1 MHKQI
6 HKNQTHPRRAHCTS
20 YTSALFWLWSQQQE
34 EHSISPQIQH
44 LPKDLMSMPH
54 VQCPLS
60 SSLPLY
66 FPYFLCLSLS
76 LSPSLFLP
84 LSHSPL
90 SLPTRVS
97 ECHGTSAPQC
107 QCRAVLAFTLAL
119 ALA

>member
-60 SSLPLY
+60 SSLSLY

-90 SLPTRVS
+90 SAEVL
-97 ECHGTSAPQC
+97 G
-107 QCRAVLAFTLAL
+107 AVICFW
-119 ALA
+119 